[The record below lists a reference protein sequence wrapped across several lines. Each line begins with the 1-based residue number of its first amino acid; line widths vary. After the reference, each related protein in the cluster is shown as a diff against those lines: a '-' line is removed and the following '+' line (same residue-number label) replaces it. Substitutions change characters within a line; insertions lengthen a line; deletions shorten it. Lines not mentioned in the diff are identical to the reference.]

1 MKCDKN
7 FALNCDFSAEKGYY
21 FWTKF
26 CEAVNAFHMN
36 LILLFARHYA
46 FSEVL
51 FISVSS
57 I

>member
-1 MKCDKN
+1 MKFDKN
-7 FALNCDFSAEKGYY
+7 YALNCDFSAEKGYY

-26 CEAVNAFHMN
+26 CEAVNALHMN
-36 LILLFARHYA
+36 LILLFARHYV
-46 FSEVL
+46 FSEV